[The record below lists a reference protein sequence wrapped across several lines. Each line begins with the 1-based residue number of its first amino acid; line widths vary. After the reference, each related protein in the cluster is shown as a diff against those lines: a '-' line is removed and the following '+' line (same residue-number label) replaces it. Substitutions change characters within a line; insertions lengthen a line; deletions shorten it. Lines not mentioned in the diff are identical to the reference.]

1 MSDLTRMS
9 DVPTEVLKAAETSE
23 RKALDAVHAF
33 VSTVNRALP
42 ELELERH
49 DGERPD
55 RQQLLDAAFTM
66 SQKLL
71 DAQNAFLREVFRT
84 ATGTI
89 DMAERAAASAAA
101 AIGASGVQPM
111 PPD

>member
-1 MSDLTRMS
+1 MAEMTRMS
-9 DVPTEVLKAAETSE
+9 DVPGEVLKAAEASE
-23 RKALDAVHAF
+23 RKALDAVHTF

-42 ELELERH
+42 EVQLA
-49 DGERPD
+49 DGDRPG
-55 RQQLLDAAFTM
+55 RQELLDAAFTM

-89 DMAERAAASAAA
+89 DMAERAAASAAE
-101 AIGASGVQPM
+101 AIGASGARTIS
-111 PPD
+111 PD